1 MDLKE
6 INNYGIERYCK
17 YDAKDDYKERF
28 KAEYIQ
34 EKIRAVKLEN
44 ILKAYKDNKLNYKL
58 KCPYELLY
66 EQLVFMKNKL
76 RILSERA
83 KIEGIELI
91 MDLKRG

>member
-1 MDLKE
+1 MIIF
-6 INNYGIERYCK
+6 INYF
-17 YDAKDDYKERF
+17 AHS
-28 KAEYIQ
+28 YI
-34 EKIRAVKLEN
+34 I
-44 ILKAYKDNKLNYKL
+44 AYKDNKLNYKL

>member
-1 MDLKE
+1 MELKDTV
-6 INNYGIERYCK
+6 NMMLN
-17 YDAKDDYKERF
+17 DDYKEHF